1 MLGLALLAAAAVGM
15 AVLALFVGIGRNI
28 ESSASLRARLD
39 ALAPATAI
47 EDAGAEATQ
56 EGRQP
61 SPIARGL
68 SRLISGQSFASS
80 VATELA
86 RADLPLTVP
95 EYLTLRVVSVCAGYL
110 VILVLSRQP
119 AVAVLGAVI
128 GFFLPRLYLH
138 RRQTKRVIEFQSQ
151 LVDVL
156 ALLVGALRSGYGMTI
171 ALDTVSKQMP
181 SPSSVEFGRV
191 VREIGLG
198 VSSTQALLNLVR
210 RIRSDDLDLIVTA
223 INIQYEVGG
232 NLASILETISGT
244 VRERIRL
251 QAQLRVLTAQPR
263 LQRIILSGLPFA
275 LGLIMYLLNP
285 EYLLPLFTPG
295 LTLVI
300 PIAALAFVVIG
311 WVVMGKVSQINA

>member
-39 ALAPATAI
+39 ALAPAPAI

-61 SPIARGL
+61 GPIARGL

-95 EYLTLRVVSVCAGYL
+95 EYLTLRVVIVCAGYL

-119 AVAVLGAVI
+119 MVALLGAAI

-138 RRQTKRVIEFQSQ
+138 RKQTKRVIEFQSQ

-300 PIAALAFVVIG
+300 PIAALALVVIG